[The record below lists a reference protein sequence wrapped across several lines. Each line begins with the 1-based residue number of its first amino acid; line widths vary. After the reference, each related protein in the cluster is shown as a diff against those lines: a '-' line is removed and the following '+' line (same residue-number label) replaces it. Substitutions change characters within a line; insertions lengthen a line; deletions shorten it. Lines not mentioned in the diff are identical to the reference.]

1 MDENTKSS
9 FKNQLLDISW
19 GAIFKIVVAVISLYF
34 LFLIKELI
42 IWFLFALIISIVLEP
57 IIKLLANK
65 RIPRS
70 AAVIF
75 VYFSIFGILGLS
87 LYLTIPFFVSE
98 IQAFSKLLSTQI
110 PNYFEKISPVLR
122 GLGVETFESVEAF
135 ISDFQEPFRKMSGS
149 ILSTFV
155 AFFGGLLATFF
166 TISLAIFLSLEKG
179 LMEKGLALFFPKKYE
194 NYLLNL
200 WNRSKGKVTGWFLTR
215 ILSVVFV
222 GVLSYLAFLAL
233 KVDYPVSF
241 AIFVGVLDFIP
252 IIGPLVAAI
261 FICAAVSL
269 DSFLK
274 AAFVLAVLALIQVI
288 ENNVLLPVLTGRI
301 IKISPALVLIA
312 LFIGGKL
319 WGVLGAV
326 LLVPLVAI
334 LFEFLKDFLSEKKE
348 ELFLDSSDKQ
358 SP

>member
-1 MDENTKSS
+1 MDENIKSS
-9 FKNQLLDISW
+9 SKSQLLDISW
-19 GAIFKIVVAVISLYF
+19 GAIFKVAVAIISLYF

-42 IWFLFALIISIVLEP
+42 IWLLFALIISIVLEP
-57 IIKLLANK
+57 VIRILSKR

-87 LYLTIPFFVSE
+87 LYLAIPFFVSE

-110 PNYFEKISPVLR
+110 PDYFEKISPALR
-122 GLGVETFESVEAF
+122 GLGVETFENFETF
-135 ISDFQEPFRKMSGS
+135 MNNLQEPFKKVSGS
-149 ILSTFV
+149 IFSTFV
-155 AFFGGLLATFF
+155 VFFGGLLATFF
-166 TISLAIFLSLEKG
+166 TISLAIFFSLEKG
-179 LMEKGLALFFPKKYE
+179 LMEKGLALFFPKRYE
-194 NYLLNL
+194 NYLLSL
-200 WNRSKGKVTGWFLTR
+200 WNRSKEKVTGWFLTR
-215 ILSVVFV
+215 ILSVIFV
-222 GVLSYLAFLAL
+222 GILSYLAFVAL

-241 AIFVGVLDFIP
+241 AIFVGVFDFIP

-269 DSFLK
+269 DSLLK
-274 AAFVLAVLALIQVI
+274 AAFVLVALALIQVI
-288 ENNVLLPVLTGRI
+288 ENNVLMPVLTGKI

-312 LFIGGKL
+312 LFIGGEL
-319 WGVLGAV
+319 WGILGAV

-334 LFEFLKDFLSEKKE
+334 LFEFLKDFLSEKKG

-358 SP
+358 SL